1 MKQSTSILLIFAAT
15 IGYGLMP
22 IFTKI
27 AFAASIQ
34 PISLVFL
41 RFGGAA
47 LLLWVF
53 QVSRKSTKP
62 RIQREAITRIA
73 LNIGIP
79 LTLTILVKFIAFAT
93 MPVGVVQAIFYG
105 YPLIVMILSIARG
118 KELFRFS
125 NFVGYL
131 VIFIGIILTLDLSDA
146 RITLMGT
153 ALSISSAFLYA
164 WYILS
169 IKHKEIMPVSGTMIT
184 TIAMTTGMILMIIIL
199 PFTREKPFTFEPS
212 GWWGIAGLVFVSSI
226 GALVA
231 FNSGAKNI
239 DSSLAAII
247 CCFEPIVTIVFEL
260 IFLGGFYSPRQYIGI
275 CLIPLGITF
284 SLSFSR
290 MRTNFKSMRTKH
302 TIGG

>member
-1 MKQSTSILLIFAAT
+1 MKYGTSILLILSAT

-27 AFAASIQ
+27 AFAAAIQ

-47 LLLWVF
+47 LFLWAF
-53 QVSRKSTKP
+53 HLSRRNKNP
-62 RIQREAITRIA
+62 RTDKKAVLRIA
-73 LNIGIP
+73 INIGIP
-79 LTLTILVKFIAFAT
+79 ITLTILVKFIAFTT

-105 YPLIVMILSIARG
+105 YPLIVMLLAILAG
-118 KELFRFS
+118 KESFKLS
-125 NFVGYL
+125 NFIGYL
-131 VIFIGIILTLDLSDA
+131 IIFIGIILTLDLSDA
-146 RITLMGT
+146 RITIMGT
-153 ALSISSAFLYA
+153 VLSVSSAFLYA

-184 TIAMTTGMILMIIIL
+184 TIAMTTGMVLMLIIL
-199 PFTREKPFTFEPS
+199 PFTPQRPFSFDPS
-212 GWWGIAGLVFVSSI
+212 GWWGIAGLVFISSI

-231 FNSGAKNI
+231 FNRGAKNI

-260 IFLGGFYSPRQYIGI
+260 IFLEGFYSLRQYIGI

-290 MRTNFKSMRTKH
+290 MRTNYKSLSTQN
-302 TIGG
+302 TQ